1 MQREDVARNFGF
13 LMHDVA
19 RLMRTNYDRRVRD
32 FGLTRSQWW
41 VITHLYRNDGLNQSE
56 LADTLDIE
64 RASLGRLLDRLEA
77 NGWVRREPCEKDR
90 RVKRVRLT
98 EEVAPVMREM
108 RSIAAGPAPRRHVR
122 DHSRR
127 AGSVRRHPAHHQV
140 EPHGAERSPSVG
152 QIARPWNA
160 GRIREVHPAGGNEAR
175 KHGLMGKLQRATRRI
190 GRFVLRMVLLVAVP
204 LAAIAVG
211 VYLYAESGRYVT
223 TENAYVK
230 SNVIAVSSDVSG
242 RVEWVG
248 VDDNTLVREGQILF
262 RLEQQ
267 PFRIVLDRAEA
278 ELDLVRTQVEHL
290 RTDYREA
297 VAKVAEEEEKVKF
310 LTRQLARQKKLRDRK
325 LGREEAYDQ
334 AAHDLALAKQRV
346 RVLRQQVQR
355 ALQSLGGDLEVRV
368 EEHARFLRARAERDQ
383 AAIALADTL
392 VEAPVDG
399 VVSNMKLQAGE
410 YVEEGEAVFSVIERG
425 KIWVEANLKETQL
438 THVLE
443 GQSASVVVDAYP
455 GVEREATVDAI
466 APATGAEF
474 SVLPPQN
481 ATGNWVKVV
490 QRIPVLLDIEQPEG
504 ASPLR
509 AGMTVS
515 VSIDTERERTMPEPL
530 RPWFG
535 DDALAHVRELGRSLR
550 PPTGFVSSAQ
560 AAGGE

>member
-1 MQREDVARNFGF
+1 
-13 LMHDVA
+13 
-19 RLMRTNYDRRVRD
+19 
-32 FGLTRSQWW
+32 
-41 VITHLYRNDGLNQSE
+41 
-56 LADTLDIE
+56 
-64 RASLGRLLDRLEA
+64 
-77 NGWVRREPCEKDR
+77 
-90 RVKRVRLT
+90 
-98 EEVAPVMREM
+98 
-108 RSIAAGPAPRRHVR
+108 
-122 DHSRR
+122 
-127 AGSVRRHPAHHQV
+127 
-140 EPHGAERSPSVG
+140 
-152 QIARPWNA
+152 
-160 GRIREVHPAGGNEAR
+160 
-175 KHGLMGKLQRATRRI
+175 MGKFQRAARRI
-190 GRFVLRMVLLVAVP
+190 GRLALRMVLLVAAP

-242 RVEWVG
+242 RAEWVG

-290 RTDYREA
+290 RTDHREA
-297 VAKVAEEEEKVKF
+297 IAKVAEEEEKVKF
-310 LTRQLARQKKLRDRK
+310 LTRQLARQKTLRDRK
-325 LGREEAYDQ
+325 LGSEEAYDQ
-334 AAHDLALAKQRV
+334 AAHDLALSKRRV
-346 RVLRQQVQR
+346 RVLRQRVQR
-355 ALQSLGGDLEVRV
+355 TLQSLGGDPEVKV

-383 AAIALADTL
+383 AAIALADTV

-410 YVEEGEAVFSVIERG
+410 YVEEGEAVFSVIEHG
-425 KIWVEANLKETQL
+425 KVWVEANLKETQL

-455 GVEREATVDAI
+455 GAEWEATVDAI

-490 QRIPVLLDIEQPEG
+490 QRIPVLLDIEQPED

-530 RPWFG
+530 RSWFG
-535 DDALAHVRELGRSLR
+535 DDALAQVREIGRSLR
-550 PPTGFVSSAQ
+550 PHTGFVSSAQ
-560 AAGGE
+560 ASGGE